1 MRESELFMENM
12 TFEKAL
18 FDLEEIIAK
27 LEKGELSLEQ
37 SIEVYEQGVRLTAF
51 CNKEL
56 KNAKLKIEELQKD
69 E

>member
-1 MRESELFMENM
+1 MENM

-18 FDLEEIIAK
+18 LELEEIITV

-37 SIEVYEQGVRLTAF
+37 SIEKYEQGVKLTSF

-56 KNAKLKIEELQKD
+56 KNAKLKIEELQK